1 MTTEELN
8 GKNADIE
15 SPKTRKTAL
24 AFLDKRAKDNS

>member
-8 GKNADIE
+8 DKNADIE

-24 AFLDKRAKDNS
+24 AFMDKIDKENV